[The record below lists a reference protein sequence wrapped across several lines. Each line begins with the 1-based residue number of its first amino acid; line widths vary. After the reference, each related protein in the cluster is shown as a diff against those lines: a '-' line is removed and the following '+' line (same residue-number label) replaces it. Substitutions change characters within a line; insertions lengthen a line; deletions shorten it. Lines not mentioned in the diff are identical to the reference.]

1 MTRRVRWVLAA
12 AATMV
17 VGGVAMST
25 STGTAD
31 ADPTSSSTEVS
42 VAAAHPS
49 SATADTTTA
58 EPASAV
64 VTDLDLPDG
73 VAVGVLDLDD
83 GDSVTVGEDAQ
94 YDTASIVKVDII
106 AALLWQNDGD
116 LNTAQQQWATA
127 AITYSDN
134 AATTSLY
141 REIGGQE
148 GLDAFHAEIG
158 LTDTEAGADGS
169 WGLTQTT
176 ITDQLRLLE
185 VVFGD
190 DAVLDDAARDWLAGL
205 MGQVVD
211 SQRFGVSAAADD
223 PSAAELKVGYL
234 QRSATALWDVT
245 SIGRIEADGHTL
257 LVAVLSEDQ
266 TTFEGGRTAI
276 DAAVQAAVDAIG

>member
-1 MTRRVRWVLAA
+1 MLAA
-12 AATMV
+12 ATTMV

-31 ADPTSSSTEVS
+31 ADPSSSSTEVA
-42 VAAAHPS
+42 VAAAQFS
-49 SATADTTTA
+49 SATADATTTEA
-58 EPASAV
+58 APVE

-73 VAVGVLDLDD
+73 VAVAVLDLDD
-83 GDSVTVGEDAQ
+83 GDSVTVGEDEQ

-106 AALLWQNDGD
+106 AALLWQNGGE
-116 LNTAQQQWATA
+116 LNATQQRWAAA
-127 AITYSDN
+127 AIEYSDN
-134 AATTSLY
+134 ASTNSLY

-148 GLDAFHAEIG
+148 GLDAFNAEIG

-176 ITDQLRLLE
+176 VTDQLRLLE

-190 DAVLDDAARDWLAGL
+190 DSVLDDAARDWLAGL

-211 SQRFGVSAAADD
+211 SQSFGVSAAADD

-257 LVAVLSEDQ
+257 LVAVLAEDQ
-266 TTFEGGRTAI
+266 ATFESGRTAI
-276 DAAVQAAVDAIG
+276 DTAAQTAVAAIG